1 MPVLV
6 VRAASTE
13 TRKGCWI
20 PQTWNYTWLEQRKHR
35 CWEPSLDLWKAIS
48 MSSELSYMLCI
59 PLPGFPR
66 AVSYRFIHL
75 MKTRELT

>member
-20 PQTWNYTWLEQRKHR
+20 PQTWNYTWLEQ
-35 CWEPSLDLWKAIS
+35 PNIGAGNQVWKAIS